1 MVTYRT
7 SHYQLRDDDTR
18 MAGRAVL
25 TEVLDSTP
33 GAQEI
38 KLANGKKFHY
48 LVADPFIP
56 VRKII
61 AEITGLPP
69 TVNQGDS
76 LHLDVTL
83 HNPYPYVY
91 ILEKCTSSS
100 ETANGT
106 FGKQVPVPA
115 ARTSNSTVRHLG
127 DSVLIVPLDGISGVL
142 PPEGKLQFHA
152 TTVVPELRPGKRYE
166 TGIMLTD
173 SPMLSWFN
181 GTAQEVRVEKK
192 RLASQ
197 QLP

>member
-1 MVTYRT
+1 
-7 SHYQLRDDDTR
+7 

-38 KLANGKKFHY
+38 KLANGKRFHY

-91 ILEKCTSSS
+91 ILEKVQAVLKRQ
-100 ETANGT
+100 TA
-106 FGKQVPVPA
+106 
-115 ARTSNSTVRHLG
+115 L
-127 DSVLIVPLDGISGVL
+127 SGSKS
-142 PPEGKLQFHA
+142 PSRQPERQ
-152 TTVVPELRPGKRYE
+152 
-166 TGIMLTD
+166 
-173 SPMLSWFN
+173 
-181 GTAQEVRVEKK
+181 TA
-192 RLASQ
+192 
-197 QLP
+197 P